1 MDRKFWHRKHHGPP
15 VPNRQRRVVDAVL
28 GYFHRLEKEAVHVPL
43 GSALKTARDELEVL
57 QARNIRR
64 EDFGAQE
71 IRGRRRHG
79 QLTRNSSAQSARAVS
94 DRQVSTDSACFIY
107 SR

>member
-64 EDFGAQE
+64 EDFDAQE

-79 QLTRNSSAQSARAVS
+79 QLTRKRLATFQKVLSIVITLL
-94 DRQVSTDSACFIY
+94 VI
-107 SR
+107 